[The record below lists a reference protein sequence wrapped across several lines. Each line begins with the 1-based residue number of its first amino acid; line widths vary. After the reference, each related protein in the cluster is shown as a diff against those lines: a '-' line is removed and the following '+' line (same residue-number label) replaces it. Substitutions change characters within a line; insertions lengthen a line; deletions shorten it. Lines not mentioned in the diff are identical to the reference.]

1 MLSSSLSLH
10 SLSLLF
16 LSLPLSEQLVLNHL
30 SQCLEVE
37 ADEHV
42 EGVLL
47 PVLGQAGELALAELL
62 QLWSESQV
70 LLVELLLLLPG
81 QSLPGCGVGEGG
93 EAKLLILQLL
103 RDGQSL
109 SWCQHQCV
117 CVSKINVP
125 KMTNQSFSLLSI

>member
-1 MLSSSLSLH
+1 MSSSFSLH

-16 LSLPLSEQLVLNHL
+16 LSFPLSEQLILNHL
-30 SQCLEVE
+30 GQGLQVE

-47 PVLGQAGELALAELL
+47 SVLGQAGELSLAELL
-62 QLWSESQV
+62 QFRSESQV
-70 LLVELLLLLPG
+70 LPVELLLLLPG
-81 QSLPGCGVGEGG
+81 QSLPGCGVSEGG
-93 EAKLLILQLL
+93 QTKLLILQLL
-103 RDGQSL
+103 RDGKSL

-117 CVSKINVP
+117 CVSKINVS